1 MGNRS
6 CWDMSDARLGCYFPV
21 LGGTWVDYTGDVD
34 ISFINLLRKDWF
46 ISKFDKSFA
55 IDHLWLRF
63 FKLDLN

>member
-1 MGNRS
+1 
-6 CWDMSDARLGCYFPV
+6 MSDARLGCYFPV

-55 IDHLWLRF
+55 IDNLWP
-63 FKLDLN
+63 